1 VQVVN
6 VCKFI
11 AKLFFNFYKK
21 FRFSEDKEENM
32 ALRKTS
38 YLTKEELINLN
49 RYPSKERLN
58 KGPVAI
64 IECTEEIPCN
74 PCEAA
79 CKFKAIKIGKPIT
92 NTPILDENLCIGC
105 GSCIAK
111 CPGLAIFVIDKTYSN
126 KEGLIM
132 FPYEYLPLPIPG
144 SSVEAVDRAG
154 KVISS
159 GKVIRVLNNKSLDR
173 TPVVTIAIP
182 KEKLDEVRG
191 IKRLE
196 SKHQEDNK

>member
-1 VQVVN
+1 MQVVN

-105 GSCIAK
+105 GLCIAK

>member
-1 VQVVN
+1 
-6 VCKFI
+6 
-11 AKLFFNFYKK
+11 
-21 FRFSEDKEENM
+21 M
-32 ALRKTS
+32 ALRKKG
-38 YLTKEELINLN
+38 YLTKEELLKSKC
-49 RYPSKERLN
+49 YPSEERFN
-58 KGPVAI
+58 KGPVVI

-92 NTPILDENLCIGC
+92 NVPVLDEDLCTGC
-105 GSCIAK
+105 GMCIAK
-111 CPGLAIFVIDKTYSN
+111 CPGLAIFVIDKTYSDN
-126 KEGLIM
+126 EGLIM
-132 FPYEYLPLPIPG
+132 FPYEYLPLPVPG

-173 TPVVTIAIP
+173 TPVVTIAVP
-182 KEKLDEVRG
+182 KEKLDEVRS

-196 SKHQEDNK
+196 IKDSK